1 MKIQVRRW
9 ESISPEE
16 KARFFRRSETDIAGV
31 MESVRAVVETVR
43 TRGDAGLKEL
53 TLKLDGVDIS
63 NVQLR
68 VSGEEF
74 DEAEAVIS
82 ADVRKALEYAIENVR
97 KFHRTQKPEG
107 MIMQQVRPGILAGE
121 RATPIDSAGLYVP
134 KGRGSF
140 PSMLYMLALP
150 AVIAGVPRVCIATPP
165 GEGGRVDPACL
176 AAARM
181 CGVDEIYR
189 IGGAQAIAAFAYGT
203 ESIEPVVKIQGP
215 GSMYVAAAKRIVS
228 RIVDVG
234 MPAGPSESIVLA
246 DGTADPKLTAL
257 DLLIEAEHGS
267 DSSAVLLTPSKKLA
281 ESVAGLLPDMIAELP
296 EPRRRFVSDVLSGYG
311 GIFVTGTM
319 DEAAGI
325 VNEFAPEHLLI
336 LAEDPFEL
344 LPLIRNA
351 GEILLGSSTP
361 FSVANYAAGAN
372 AVLPT
377 GGAAK
382 SYSAVS
388 VRDFVKYSSVVYAS
402 QSGYKEMKPH
412 VVALAEYEGFVT
424 HADAL
429 KKRPE

>member
-9 ESISPEE
+9 KSLSQREREN
-16 KARFFRRSETDIAGV
+16 FFRRSETDIDEV
-31 MESVRAVVETVR
+31 MDSVKAVVKSVR
-43 TRGDAGLKEL
+43 TRGDAGLREL
-53 TLKLDGVDIS
+53 TKEFDGVDLEGIP
-63 NVQLR
+63 LR
-68 VSGEEF
+68 VTEEEF
-74 DEAEAVIS
+74 AEADAVIT
-82 ADVRKALEYAIENVR
+82 AGVREALEYAIENVR
-97 KFHRTQKPEG
+97 KFHRAQRPEG
-107 MIMQQVRPGILAGE
+107 MTMMEVRPGILAGE
-121 RATPIDSAGLYVP
+121 RAAPIDSAGLYVP

-140 PSMLYMLALP
+140 PSMLYMLAIP
-150 AVIAGVPRVCIATPP
+150 AAIAGVPRVCIATPP
-165 GEGGRVDPACL
+165 GEGGRIDPACL

-181 CGVDEIYR
+181 CGIDEIYR

-228 RIVDVG
+228 DIVDVG
-234 MPAGPSESIVLA
+234 MPAGPSESVVLA
-246 DGTADPKLTAL
+246 DGDADPKLTAL

-267 DSSAVLLTPSKKLA
+267 DSSAVLLTPSKELA
-281 ESVAGLLPDMIAELP
+281 EAVAGLLPDMIAGLP
-296 EPRRRFVSDVLSGYG
+296 EPRRTFVSDVLSGYG
-311 GIFVTGTM
+311 GIFVTATM
-319 DEAAGI
+319 DEAAEI
-325 VNEFAPEHLLI
+325 VNDFAPEHLLI

-351 GEILLGSSTP
+351 GEILLGPHTP

>member
-9 ESISPEE
+9 KSLSQREREN
-16 KARFFRRSETDIAGV
+16 FFRRSETDIDEV
-31 MESVRAVVETVR
+31 MDSVKAVVETVR
-43 TRGDAGLKEL
+43 TRGDAGLREL
-53 TLKLDGVDIS
+53 TKKFDGVDLEGIP
-63 NVQLR
+63 LR
-68 VSGEEF
+68 VTEEEF
-74 DEAEAVIS
+74 AEADAVIT
-82 ADVRKALEYAIENVR
+82 ADVREALEYAIGNVR
-97 KFHRTQKPEG
+97 KFHLPQKPEG
-107 MIMQQVRPGILAGE
+107 MTMMEVRPGILAGE
-121 RATPIDSAGLYVP
+121 RAAPIDSAGLYVP

-140 PSMLYMLALP
+140 PSMLYMLAVP
-150 AVIAGVPRVCIATPP
+150 AAIAGVPRVCIATPP
-165 GEGGRVDPACL
+165 GEGGRIDPACL

-181 CGVDEIYR
+181 CGIDEIYR
-189 IGGAQAIAAFAYGT
+189 IGGAQAIAAFAFGT

-228 RIVDVG
+228 DIVDVG
-234 MPAGPSESIVLA
+234 MPAGPSESVVLA
-246 DGTADPKLTAL
+246 DGDADPNLTAL

-267 DSSAVLLTPSKKLA
+267 DSSAVLLTPSKELA
-281 ESVAGLLPDMIAELP
+281 EAVAGLLPDMIAGLP
-296 EPRRRFVSDVLSGYG
+296 EPRKTFVSDVLSGYG
-311 GIFVTGTM
+311 GIFVAATM
-319 DEAAGI
+319 DEAAEI
-325 VNEFAPEHLLI
+325 VNDFAPEHLLI
-336 LAEDPFEL
+336 IAEDPFEL

-351 GEILLGSSTP
+351 GEILLGPHTP

-412 VVALAEYEGFVT
+412 VVSLAEYEGFVS
-424 HADAL
+424 HVDAL